1 MKKKVLAI
9 TMAALMAASLT
20 ACGGSAKRQRQPIQQ
35 QPQQQRRRQR
45 IPRQPRVRM
54 RPAQRQLRLGLLRMR
69 QAAGLSWRPTQSSLL
84 TSIMTEMPS

>member
-20 ACGGSAKRQRQPIQQ
+20 ACGGSAKETTAADTAAAATAEEK
-35 QPQQQRRRQR
+35 R

-54 RPAQRQLRLGLLRMR
+54 RPAQRQLRLGQLRRR
-69 QAAGLSWRPTQSSLL
+69 QAADLSWRPTQSSLL